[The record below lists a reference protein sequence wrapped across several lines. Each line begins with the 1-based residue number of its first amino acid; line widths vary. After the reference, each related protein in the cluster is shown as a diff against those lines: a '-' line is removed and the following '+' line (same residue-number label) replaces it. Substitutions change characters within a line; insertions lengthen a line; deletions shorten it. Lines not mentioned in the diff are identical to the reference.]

1 MQVVVVPEADGAGR
15 VRMLPDGVAP
25 FSLGAPEKV
34 DDLAGWMATVEA
46 THAPRWVLPSTE
58 ALYPDLLAAG
68 VRLSR
73 CHDMYLTEGILL
85 AFAGLP
91 GRPRN
96 LAAAWARLHDLP
108 EPSDPR
114 PVSRTEQPTLFEA
127 DREPLPA
134 GADPLDA
141 AVAVHADQQRR
152 MAQVPQPDRLRLLV
166 AAESAGALAAAE
178 MRHHGLPWRADVHV
192 DLLTSLLGPRP
203 ASGARPRVLA
213 TLAEEITA
221 AFGLVGAP
229 EARQVN
235 PDNPASVVR
244 AFARAGVDV
253 PSSRAHVLREVEHP
267 AVEPLLRYKELARLW
282 VAHGWSWLDAWVHG
296 GRFRPEYVVGGVVSG
311 RWATRGGA
319 ALQLPRALR
328 TAVRADPG
336 WRLVVADAAQLE
348 PRVLAALSGDTR
360 LAEVSTG
367 VDLYTRLAAE
377 AFEGDR
383 QHAKIAMLSAMYGGT
398 AGGAGPLLAQLR
410 KRFPQA
416 VDYVEQAARAGE
428 EGRMVR
434 SRLGRTSPP
443 PSEAWRALTG
453 ASAADEG
460 AERRS
465 REAARNWGRFTRNFV
480 VQASASDWALTVLA
494 TLRRSLTGTEA
505 QLVFFQHDEVL
516 VHCPA
521 PIAAEVATAVT
532 AAATEASHLV
542 FGDTPVHFPLQAA
555 IVDCYADAK

>member
-15 VRMLPDGVAP
+15 VRVLPDGARGLP
-25 FSLGAPEKV
+25 GAPEKV
-34 DDLAGWMATVEA
+34 DDLAGWVAATEA
-46 THAPRWVLPSTE
+46 AHAPRWVLVSAE

-68 VRLSR
+68 VRLAR
-73 CHDMYLTEGILL
+73 CHDLFLTEGILL
-85 AFAGLP
+85 AFAGEP
-91 GRPRN
+91 HRPRN

-108 EPSDPR
+108 EPPDP
-114 PVSRTEQPTLFEA
+114 PPASRTEQPALFEA

-141 AVAVHADQQRR
+141 AVAVYADQQRR
-152 MAQVPQPDRLRLLV
+152 TSAVPQPDRLRLLV

-192 DLLTSLLGPRP
+192 ELLTSLLGPRP
-203 ASGARPRVLA
+203 SAGARPRVLA
-213 TLAEEITA
+213 GLAEQITA

-244 AFARAGVDV
+244 AFARAGIDI
-253 PSSRAHVLREVEHP
+253 PSSRAHVLREVDHP

-282 VAHGWSWLDAWVHG
+282 VANGWSWLDAWVHG

-336 WRLVVADAAQLE
+336 WKLVVADAAQLE
-348 PRVLAALSGDTR
+348 PRVLAALSGDQ
-360 LAEVSTG
+360 AFADVSATT
-367 VDLYTRLAAE
+367 DLYTTLAAE
-377 AFEGDR
+377 AFDGNRDD
-383 QHAKIAMLSAMYGGT
+383 AKRAMLSAMYGGT

-428 EGRMVR
+428 EGRIVR

-453 ASAADEG
+453 SAELDAG

-494 TLRRSLTGTEA
+494 TLRRRLAGTDA

-516 VHCPA
+516 VHCPEETA
-521 PIAAEVATAVT
+521 DDVAAEVTAS
-532 AAATEASHLV
+532 AAEASKLV
-542 FGDTPVHFPLQAA
+542 FNDTPVRFPLQAA
-555 IVDCYADAK
+555 VVDRYADAK